1 MNETRFT
8 ALLEQYVTGS
18 LSAAGKAEFL
28 QMLHS
33 GEYDHLLEKA
43 MEEDWQEGRYEE
55 EENLALRDL
64 ITQRVNSRI
73 GDEPRV
79 RRIPRWLRYA
89 AMIALFAG
97 IAGYFFWQQRIP
109 ADEIPLADVAPGTT
123 KATLTLH
130 DGSVITLDSAGRK
143 TLQQGQ
149 STVQQQ
155 GGQLQYDVQGKEDV
169 IVYNTLSTP
178 RGGQFRLILPDGS
191 RVWLNAASSIRYP
204 TAFAGKERLVE
215 VSGEAYFEVEQ
226 DEQQPFVV
234 SLRQGNRVEVLGTSF
249 NINAY
254 LDEPAMQTTLLEG
267 AVRVSNA
274 GGSSILSPG
283 QQAIVAGSNAI
294 RVTQAKNP
302 AQAIAWK
309 EGLFNFEGAS
319 LDDVMR
325 QLARWYD
332 IDVVYEKGIPD
343 IGFGGKIGRDLTLAG
358 VLGILEKTGVHFR
371 LEGKT
376 LIVMHE

>member
-1 MNETRFT
+1 MDETRFT
-8 ALLEQYVTGS
+8 ALLELYVTGN
-18 LSAAGKAEFL
+18 LSAADKAVFFSML
-28 QMLHS
+28 QS

-64 ITQRVNSRI
+64 VTQRVNQGI
-73 GDEPRV
+73 GERPRL
-79 RRIPRWLRYA
+79 RRIPRWLSYA
-89 AMIALFAG
+89 AMLLLFAG
-97 IAGYFFWQQRIP
+97 IAGYFYWQQNSRLVKM
-109 ADEIPLADVAPGTT
+109 PLADVAPGTSS
-123 KATLTLH
+123 ATLTLH
-130 DGSVITLDSAGRK
+130 DGSVIPLDSAGRK

-149 STVQQQ
+149 STVLQQ
-155 GGQLQYDVQGKEDV
+155 GGQLQYDVKGDEDV
-169 IVYNTLSTP
+169 VLYNTLNTP

-191 RVWLNAASSIRYP
+191 KVWLNAASSIRYP
-204 TAFAGKERLVE
+204 TAFVGKERLVE

-226 DEQQPFVV
+226 NAQQPFVV
-234 SLRQGNRVEVLGTSF
+234 SLRQGNRIEVLGTSF
-249 NINAY
+249 NVNVY
-254 LDEPAMQTTLLEG
+254 MDEPAMQTTLLEG

-274 GGSSILSPG
+274 GGSVVLSPG
-283 QQAIVAGSNAI
+283 QQAVIKDGDSI
-294 RVTQAKNP
+294 RVVRIKST

-309 EGLFNFEGAS
+309 EGLFNFDGAS

-332 IDVVYEKGIPD
+332 INVVYEKGVPD

-371 LEGKT
+371 LEGRT
-376 LIVMHE
+376 LIVTHE